1 MRLILLF
8 VLSALSACTIIPG
21 STISHQDFP
30 SELYDVPDKLFG
42 GQDIVEPNV
51 VLITPRLMRE
61 LAASQPPRVIPEFF
75 LDRSSFD
82 KDYRYRVG
90 PGDVLTV
97 TVWDHP
103 ELTIPSGQFRDAKD
117 QGNIVHEDGTIFY
130 PYVGKIV
137 AAGKT
142 PAELRDELAK
152 KLGQY
157 IEEPQVDVKVAVFN
171 SQKFY
176 LTGSVN
182 APGTYA
188 ITHIPLRLLEAINLA
203 GGFKGEADI
212 YGATLTRGD
221 QNIEVP
227 IYDILYEGDLRANI
241 VMEHGDVLHI
251 APDETRRVFVMGEV
265 VRPQSVR
272 MTQKPMTL
280 TQILSQVGGIR
291 EDRADGRGIY
301 VVRQSD
307 VPEIV
312 NVFQLDARQA
322 YALSLADDFILN
334 SRDIVYVS
342 PSPISRWNRLITNL
356 LPAIQGLND
365 LDSIQT
371 RN

>member
-1 MRLILLF
+1 MRFLILLAA
-8 VLSALSACTIIPG
+8 LSLSACTVIPG
-21 STISHQDFP
+21 STISHTDFP

-61 LAASQPPRVIPEFF
+61 LAANQPPRVIPEFF

-90 PGDVLTV
+90 PGDTLNVV
-97 TVWDHP
+97 VWDHP
-103 ELTIPSGQFRDAKD
+103 ELTTPSGQFRNAEE

-130 PYVGKIV
+130 PYVGKIM

-142 PAELRDELAK
+142 PAELRDELAT
-152 KLGQY
+152 KLAQY
-157 IEEPQVDVKVAVFN
+157 IEEPQVDVKVVAFN

-176 LTGSVN
+176 VTGSVQQ
-182 APGTYA
+182 PGTYP
-188 ITHIPLRLLEAINLA
+188 ITHIPLRLLEAVNLA
-203 GGFKGEADI
+203 GGFNEQADI
-212 YGATLTRGD
+212 YGATLTRAD
-221 QNIEVP
+221 QTIEVP
-227 IYDILYEGDLRANI
+227 IYDMLFEGDLRSNI

-280 TQILSQVGGIR
+280 TQILSEVGGIN
-291 EDRADGRGIY
+291 EERADGRGIY

-322 YALSLADDFILN
+322 YAMSLADDFILN

-342 PSPISRWNRLITNL
+342 AAPITRWNRLISNF
-356 LPAIQGLND
+356 LPTIRGIDD
-365 LDSIQT
+365 LDSIQS